1 MLNRKSRF
9 VYLQRANR
17 IDDTVRINR
26 ILSVERQLNDNTI
39 NGGIGVQFGDLS
51 YESILSDVTIEL
63 DMSRVDA
70 DLLSAL

>member
-17 IDDTVRINR
+17 IDDTVRING

-51 YESILSDVTIEL
+51 HESILSDVTIEL